1 MAITREQAEHV
12 TRLARLEI
20 AEAGRERFARQIG
33 AVLEY
38 VETLGQVDTEGV
50 APTFHAIDLINA
62 YREDRETGHLERDES
77 LANAPLAEAGFF
89 VVPKVVG
96 G

>member
-1 MAITREQAEHV
+1 MAITREQVEHV
-12 TRLARLEI
+12 ARLARLKIEDR
-20 AEAGRERFARQIG
+20 ELERFARQIG

-50 APTFHAIDLINA
+50 PPTFHAIDLTNA
-62 YREDRETGHLERDES
+62 FREDKETGHLEHPEA
-77 LANAPLAEAGFF
+77 LANAPLAENGLF
-89 VVPKVVG
+89 VVPKILG